1 MVKVKF
7 FDNIPV
13 KKAII
18 VAITFGSDTSD
29 GNHVYVV
36 PQDGEDV
43 ILADKKWVQEIIK
56 NFY

>member
-18 VAITFGSDTSD
+18 VAITFGSSNSTNKPESLRKTAGKIIAGKTAD
-29 GNHVYVV
+29 GT
-36 PQDGEDV
+36 
-43 ILADKKWVQEIIK
+43 
-56 NFY
+56 